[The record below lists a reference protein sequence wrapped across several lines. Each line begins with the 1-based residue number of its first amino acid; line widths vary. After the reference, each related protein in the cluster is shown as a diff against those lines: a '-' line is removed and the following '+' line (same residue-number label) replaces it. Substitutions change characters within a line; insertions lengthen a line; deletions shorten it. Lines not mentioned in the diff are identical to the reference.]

1 MYGGFNAED
10 LGSSQDCLSGDCT
23 GSGVSNII
31 GAGAEVSPLTCAHVK
46 QLATPAARAPVMVED
61 VSSRTVAATTVMPTS
76 GQAIWATTGVMT
88 SVVISA

>member
-31 GAGAEVSPLTCAHVK
+31 GAG
-46 QLATPAARAPVMVED
+46 
-61 VSSRTVAATTVMPTS
+61 S
-76 GQAIWATTGVMT
+76 GSHRGNLDD
-88 SVVISA
+88 SNSFHGP